1 MSPLGDGAV
10 APRCG
15 PQDPKELATP
25 SRLHSAKPTGP
36 RGKLAT
42 RRPGLPEVSGATAN
56 ATQREVGRTRS
67 RRLQSRKLL
76 WLDPDRP
83 AREAGTWRGAG
94 PTEAS
99 VAWTCASVRAWE
111 HGGPKLPSPLFS
123 TWSPSKPS
131 SDFTARRRWLG
142 APSTPP
148 IAAARLPSAEPG
160 PERSI
165 PGCLL
170 GTSLG
175 KGAEQLPA
183 ASSICCAFFLRHNKS
198 QIN

>member
-148 IAAARLPSAEPG
+148 IAQPACPSPSRGLSGPFPG
-160 PERSI
+160 VSLERPWGRGLNNS
-165 PGCLL
+165 
-170 GTSLG
+170 
-175 KGAEQLPA
+175 QLPVPFVA
-183 ASSICCAFFLRHNKS
+183 LFSFD
-198 QIN
+198 